1 MCMLSAL
8 ARSTRLVTST
18 ALAVSAS
25 YAAALCVTRDARLS
39 EDVIDLAHSVIATAC
54 SASAVSDAG
63 GLYGTPPPPAWAMVV
78 AEEEGKQEGP
88 WTSWLASKMSPSL
101 QSALLPLR
109 RALVPVLPP
118 DADERA
124 RRFVLCSSS
133 YFACDLGLILSSLLI
148 GRQPHQWAGRLIHH
162 VIQFV
167 ANAPAFSRD
176 STGAVVRRYLL
187 TAYLAEAST
196 VLLRIRGIS
205 RSTGG
210 GAGTQKML
218 LRALLLSFVLSR
230 LLNFPLNMH
239 AIYQAKAALPPS
251 VWRLHLAF
259 AAAGIALSAAWF
271 KQLSSGAIKSLHA

>member
-1 MCMLSAL
+1 MLSAL
-8 ARSTRLVTST
+8 SRSTRLVTGT
-18 ALAVSAS
+18 ALAVSTS
-25 YAAALCVTRDARLS
+25 YAAALCVTRDSRLA
-39 EDVIDLAHSVIATAC
+39 EDVVDLAHSVIATAC

-63 GLYGTPPPPAWAMVV
+63 GLYGTPPPPAWATVV
-78 AEEEGKQEGP
+78 AEEEAEQEGP
-88 WTSWLASKMSPSL
+88 WGSWLASKMSPSL

-109 RALVPVLPP
+109 RPLVPVLPP
-118 DADERA
+118 VADERA

-148 GRQPHQWAGRLIHH
+148 GRQPHQWAGRLMHH

-167 ANAPAFSRD
+167 ANAPALARD

-196 VLLRIRGIS
+196 VLLRLRGIS
-205 RSTGG
+205 RTTGTGG
-210 GAGTQKML
+210 ARTQKLL
-218 LRALLLSFVLSR
+218 LRALLLSFLLSR
-230 LLNFPLNMH
+230 LLNFPLCTH
-239 AIYQAKAALPPS
+239 AIYRAKAALPPS